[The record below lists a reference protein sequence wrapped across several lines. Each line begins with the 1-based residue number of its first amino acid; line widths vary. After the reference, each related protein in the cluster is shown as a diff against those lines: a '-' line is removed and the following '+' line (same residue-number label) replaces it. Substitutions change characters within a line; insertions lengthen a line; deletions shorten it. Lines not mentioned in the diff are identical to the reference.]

1 MFSKHFKHLM
11 AALLVSA
18 MLLSLALP
26 ALADFPFQGLVSVAT
41 PLRKSASSSAQ
52 TLLTLPAGDSIY
64 ITGESGSYYII
75 EYDGVAGYVLKSSV
89 TSGISNIPT
98 AEQAARYASIYQGA
112 ESQLVADLQS
122 ALIELGFLSG
132 KADGKYGAKTAKAV
146 ADFQKKNGLYDSAC
160 ADAATQGLLFE
171 GTCVDSKGR
180 SRKVSVVPTIE
191 GFPVSSG
198 KTGELVSQ
206 IQSALTVLNYYLGKI
221 DGAYNAATVAAVKTF
236 QSKNNLKST
245 GIADAETQAIL
256 FNNKAVNASA
266 TATPKPTATP
276 VPNVIGWE
284 KGVPSGTAQYPFV
297 TTVTDSV
304 NLRKKASTSSER
316 ILTVPRGA
324 SVTVSAISGDFALV
338 TYQTSKKTYSGYVM
352 SRYVDI
358 PAVYLGGK
366 ELAEDSQAQEN
377 YSSMS
382 QGSSGD
388 AVSALQDAL
397 RELGFYTTAS
407 SGTYDA
413 ATISA
418 VKAFQSRNGLLQT
431 GIATAELQKLI
442 FEGKPLSTTGARVS
456 VAVLPPIDGVTMRSG
471 DTGYQVAALQEALK
485 SLGYYTAQITGSYDT
500 ATFVAVKRFQEDK
513 HLTVD
518 GVAGPKVLAALNPV
532 IDPTQAP
539 EIQVI
544 ASATATPAPITADNV
559 VVLRRG
565 TRGLAVTRLQ
575 ERLVSLGYYSITP
588 DGIYDADD
596 IAAVRAFQQKSGL
609 TVDGVAGL
617 ETQLMLYSSNA
628 VSAVATPA
636 PSAAAASNANAN
648 TSATL
653 RIGSSGSEVNLLQA
667 RLTTLKYFSDTIDGK
682 FGTKT
687 ASAVA
692 AFQKD
697 NGLTADGVAGPQT
710 LSALYNSKAK
720 AASVT
725 VNASATAA
733 PLSAG
738 DVLHMGSAGSTVKS
752 VQNALISL
760 GYLKGAADGIYGTK
774 TYLAVQA
781 FQKDNSLSID
791 GMVGQATLARLES
804 AAKAKGVTNTSA
816 SAASSVFKRPSA
828 SEVRYVDWYNETR
841 AQAKLMPDAIVYDY
855 ATGLYYNVHMFSF
868 GKHFDAEPITESD
881 TQTMYQIMGKDK
893 WTPHAVWVILS
904 DGKVYMASTHSYG
917 HSVDTIASNGLT
929 GHICIHFPRE
939 MTAEEKK
946 TMPYALSHQQEI
958 LRGWQETQNMIQ

>member
-1 MFSKHFKHLM
+1 MFTKSLKHLM
-11 AALLVSA
+11 AALLICA
-18 MLLSLALP
+18 MLLSLVLP
-26 ALADFPFQGLVSVAT
+26 ALADYPFQGIVSVAT

-64 ITGESGSYYII
+64 ITGESGNYYIV
-75 EYDGVAGYVLKSSV
+75 EYDGMSGYVLKSVV
-89 TSGISNIPT
+89 TSAMSNAPT
-98 AEQAARYASIYQGA
+98 EEQAARYASIYQGT
-112 ESQLVADLQS
+112 EGQLVADLQS

-146 ADFQKKNGLYDSAC
+146 AEFQKKNGLYESAC

-180 SRKVSVVPTIE
+180 SRKVTVVPTID

-198 KTGELVSQ
+198 KKGELVRQ
-206 IQSALTVLNYYLGKI
+206 IQSALTVLNYYLGNI
-221 DGAYNAATVAAVKTF
+221 DGVYNSATVNAVKTF

-256 FNNKAVNASA
+256 FNNKAVNANA
-266 TATPKPTATP
+266 TATPKPTASP

-284 KGVPSGTAQYPFV
+284 NGNTSGTAQYPFSAV
-297 TTVTDSV
+297 VTDSV

-316 ILTVPRGA
+316 LLSIPKGA
-324 SVTVSAISGDFALV
+324 TVTVLGITGDFAQV
-338 TYQTSKKTYSGYVM
+338 TYQTAKKTYSGYVM

-366 ELAEDSQAQEN
+366 ELADDSEAQKN

-388 AVSALQDAL
+388 AVAALQDAL
-397 RELGFYTTAS
+397 RELGFYAVAS

-413 ATISA
+413 ATVDA

-431 GIATAELQKLI
+431 GIASAELQKLI
-442 FEGKPLSTTGARVS
+442 FEGKPLSARGSRVS

-471 DTGYQVAALQEALK
+471 DVGYQVTALQESLK
-485 SLGYYTAQITGSYDT
+485 ALGYYTAAITGSYDT
-500 ATFVAVKRFQEDK
+500 ATFVAVKHFQEDK

-518 GVAGPKVLAALNPV
+518 GVAGPKVQAALNAM
-532 IDPTQAP
+532 IDPTQPP
-539 EIQVI
+539 EIQI
-544 ASATATPAPITADNV
+544 AAVTATPAPITADNV
-559 VVLRRG
+559 VVLRKG

-575 ERLVSLGYYSITP
+575 ERLVALGYYSVTP
-588 DGIYDADD
+588 DGIYDDDD

-628 VSAVATPA
+628 ISAIATPA
-636 PSAAAASNANAN
+636 PSAAVTASGAN
-648 TSATL
+648 TSVTL
-653 RIGSSGSEVNLLQA
+653 RIGSSGSDVNLLQA
-667 RLTTLKYFSDTIDGK
+667 RLTTLKYFSETIDGK

-687 ASAVA
+687 AAAVA

-710 LSALYNSKAK
+710 LSAIYNSKAK
-720 AASVT
+720 AAST
-725 VNASATAA
+725 AAASSATSA
-733 PLSAG
+733 PLSSG
-738 DVLHMGSAGSTVKS
+738 TVLHMGSAGSTVKA
-752 VQNALISL
+752 VQNYLIGL

-781 FQKDNSLSID
+781 FQKDNSLSVD

-804 AAKAKGVTNTSA
+804 VAKSKGVNNSSA
-816 SAASSVFKRPSA
+816 SSASSVFKRPSA
-828 SEVRYVDWYNETR
+828 SEVRFVDWYNETR
-841 AQAKLMPDAIVYDY
+841 AQAKLMPDAIIYDY
-855 ATGLYYNVHMFSF
+855 RTGLYYNVHMFSF
-868 GKHFDAEPITESD
+868 GKHCDAEPITESD
-881 TQTMYQIMGKDK
+881 TQTMYQIMGKDQ

-904 DGKVYMASTHSYG
+904 DGKVYMASTHSHG
-917 HSVDTIASNGLT
+917 HEVDTIPNNGLT

-939 MTAEEKK
+939 MTADEKK

-958 LRGWQETQNMIQ
+958 LRGWQETQNMIR